1 MSFAFDVAQQM
12 EFLSQ
17 VYYQTRLAGG
27 AVPLAA
33 QELEAVLGKFQHY
46 RRAEKKEAG
55 RVPAAGLLVGTA
67 LSFRKVPA
75 GGTAS
80 QLQRSAQY
88 FSISLKI
95 NSL

>member
-46 RRAEKKEAG
+46 RRA
-55 RVPAAGLLVGTA
+55 
-67 LSFRKVPA
+67 
-75 GGTAS
+75 
-80 QLQRSAQY
+80 
-88 FSISLKI
+88 
-95 NSL
+95 